1 MDAEGVPIW
10 YIFNESVMCSPDQ
23 PERVLIKTVD
33 MRHMIAYVPERKA
46 IRKVRTYGAIG
57 RCNCSA
63 CNWAI
68 EQYDRFCRRCGA
80 ELVGT
85 ERERIGDG

>member
-1 MDAEGVPIW
+1 MSW
-10 YIFNESVMCSPDQ
+10 SPDLYIGELR
-23 PERVLIKTVD
+23 PWPDTVHVVRDKTEEA
-33 MRHMIAYVPERKA
+33 RSYVPERKA